1 MTSLWTSQNT
11 PTDNAWRSVTYG
23 NGLFVA
29 LANSGTGNRVMT
41 SPDGITWSLQ
51 TTPNNNW
58 YDVTYGNG
66 LFVAVANQNG
76 IMTSSNGINWISR
89 TSALSR
95 HWDSIT
101 YGNGLFVAV
110 ATSGTGNRVMT
121 SPDGINWTSRNT
133 PADNFWYGVTY
144 GNGLFVAVA
153 SSGTGNRVMTFYL
166 NLPLITN
173 FSIQTKPLGN
183 KPFKINPPTS
193 NSPGSFS
200 YTSSNLSVATIS
212 GNTITIVGAGS
223 STITATQ
230 QATANY
236 ASGTITATFVVNS
249 STETTP
255 TIITDIDQLNY
266 VMTTNAKYVDI
277 QNNLGYFLSNLY
289 SNSSKILFNTTTKP
303 KTITFKSYGN
313 PLSVFNSM
321 FGPPASPYS
330 INYPGVYNTI
340 VNSKYYLNMPSGVF
354 MAWGGPGE
362 YSVYKETN
370 NNFGKIKLEI
380 NVANVQGN
388 AFVFRKAF
396 TSNYAFIGSFYIIQP
411 LVNGANTFTV
421 TSNYGNNNVGVEQVG
436 IAVESNIY
444 SNTTC
449 NILGVNIQYI

>member
-1 MTSLWTSQNT
+1 
-11 PTDNAWRSVTYG
+11 
-23 NGLFVA
+23 
-29 LANSGTGNRVMT
+29 
-41 SPDGITWSLQ
+41 
-51 TTPNNNW
+51 
-58 YDVTYGNG
+58 
-66 LFVAVANQNG
+66 
-76 IMTSSNGINWISR
+76 
-89 TSALSR
+89 
-95 HWDSIT
+95 
-101 YGNGLFVAV
+101 
-110 ATSGTGNRVMT
+110 MT

-133 PADNFWYGVTY
+133 PADNFWYGVTYGNGLFVAVATSGIGNRVMTSPDGINWTSRNTYNNNWYDVTYGNGLFVAVADSGAGARVMTSPDGITWSLQTTSNNNWYGVTY